1 MPISDE
7 HFRPPETLDRDS
19 RMHPLLRL
27 ATLSGAEH
35 AVRLHISKGRNINAV
50 DDEGRTPLLLA
61 ASGGHLPICK
71 LLLDAGA
78 DPSAKSNKHEDLLS
92 ITPLKHRPA
101 LLDLLAKYI
110 STPSRGDSVL
120 ESVSIAP
127 DSNEW
132 EEEPTPHRPAEDHSC
147 RDLAA
152 ECQARLSAHNPI
164 SNDDDW
170 LDVEIDLPQNT
181 AQRKRANSFN
191 PELRESIKELF
202 CIGLIDGLVPQSRI
216 DEITEE
222 YEEDFSQLLKGSLN
236 LTLTDAGIEI
246 ADDPCYWRSLDTVA
260 FETEDDADDAVEFAE
275 NHFGDHN
282 NIYNCYLKDI
292 YSEVLLTREDEVFL
306 GKEIESALND
316 AITSVAECPV
326 ITNAFLALCDQIIS
340 GEIPLNSVV
349 DYSPSPDL
357 KTITNEESGV
367 EDVLETDQPLTNDRA
382 EHATS
387 TVDLIADQ
395 NFSRCVAQIR
405 QRVNEPQTNS
415 SPTIIEALREI
426 PFNWNFF
433 NHLASRIKSSKSD
446 SPTSLS
452 LSAAI
457 MRAEKAKRRMIQ
469 ANLRLVNSIAWRYK
483 NRGVSPLDLIQE
495 GNIGLMRAVNK
506 FNYRLGFKFSTYATW
521 WIRQGITR
529 AIADHARL
537 VRIPVH
543 MVETINQLERVRDE
557 IELKTGFAPSSS
569 MIAARMGVSPGVVA
583 KTMNVMCD
591 TVSIDEI
598 EVESEHEEISGGL
611 IDSNVRP
618 DEFVDELDLREA
630 LERQLATIPKKGAEV
645 LRLRFGLDGGGE
657 QTLEQIGQRFGVTR
671 ERIRQI
677 EAKALKKLGHPS
689 RCAVLMPFIY
699 VSAPIAVENHDET

>member
-1 MPISDE
+1 
-7 HFRPPETLDRDS
+7 
-19 RMHPLLRL
+19 
-27 ATLSGAEH
+27 
-35 AVRLHISKGRNINAV
+35 
-50 DDEGRTPLLLA
+50 
-61 ASGGHLPICK
+61 
-71 LLLDAGA
+71 
-78 DPSAKSNKHEDLLS
+78 
-92 ITPLKHRPA
+92 
-101 LLDLLAKYI
+101 
-110 STPSRGDSVL
+110 
-120 ESVSIAP
+120 
-127 DSNEW
+127 
-132 EEEPTPHRPAEDHSC
+132 
-147 RDLAA
+147 
-152 ECQARLSAHNPI
+152 
-164 SNDDDW
+164 
-170 LDVEIDLPQNT
+170 
-181 AQRKRANSFN
+181 
-191 PELRESIKELF
+191 
-202 CIGLIDGLVPQSRI
+202 
-216 DEITEE
+216 
-222 YEEDFSQLLKGSLN
+222 
-236 LTLTDAGIEI
+236 
-246 ADDPCYWRSLDTVA
+246 
-260 FETEDDADDAVEFAE
+260 
-275 NHFGDHN
+275 
-282 NIYNCYLKDI
+282 
-292 YSEVLLTREDEVFL
+292 
-306 GKEIESALND
+306 
-316 AITSVAECPV
+316 
-326 ITNAFLALCDQIIS
+326 
-340 GEIPLNSVV
+340 
-349 DYSPSPDL
+349 
-357 KTITNEESGV
+357 
-367 EDVLETDQPLTNDRA
+367 
-382 EHATS
+382 
-387 TVDLIADQ
+387 
-395 NFSRCVAQIR
+395 
-405 QRVNEPQTNS
+405 
-415 SPTIIEALREI
+415 
-426 PFNWNFF
+426 
-433 NHLASRIKSSKSD
+433 
-446 SPTSLS
+446 
-452 LSAAI
+452 
-457 MRAEKAKRRMIQ
+457 MIQ